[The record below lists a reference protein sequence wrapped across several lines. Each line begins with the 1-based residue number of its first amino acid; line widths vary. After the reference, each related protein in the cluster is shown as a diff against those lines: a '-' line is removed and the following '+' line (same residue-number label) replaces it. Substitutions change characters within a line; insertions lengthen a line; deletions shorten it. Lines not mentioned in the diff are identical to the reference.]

1 MLKFLLWK
9 PVVFILKTL
18 MNTLIRDY
26 FIILTVTEG
35 LATAFSA
42 VSPSE
47 SSGGEWRFIN
57 DKPYCSF
64 CEKNKAHYNLI

>member
-1 MLKFLLWK
+1 METSCLYTENLDENL
-9 PVVFILKTL
+9 
-18 MNTLIRDY
+18 RDY

-42 VSPSE
+42 VLPSV
-47 SSGGEWRFIN
+47 SSGGEWRFTN